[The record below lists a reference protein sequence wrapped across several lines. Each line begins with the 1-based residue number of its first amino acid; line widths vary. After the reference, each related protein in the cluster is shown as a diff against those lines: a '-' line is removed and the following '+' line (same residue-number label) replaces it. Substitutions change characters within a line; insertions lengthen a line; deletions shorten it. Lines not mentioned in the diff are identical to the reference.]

1 MLMQLISF
9 VGKKINLFFWLLLVL
24 LMPVFNAVNSII
36 VALST
41 LFLFFK
47 YKELNYYHLPKIIII
62 SIISFIMALLT
73 SSFAIN
79 DLNSINYAFKFL
91 YWMLPFFLVFYNM
104 QLCKKD
110 KLPLYSLTIAL
121 LISGTAVVYQYIFLE
136 KSRPGGL
143 YFQPNQFASMMDI
156 LFPFATMF
164 VLKNLYEC
172 KNKVIGVILFL
183 PIVIGI
189 YALVLSGSRGG
200 LIGIFIGFLLC
211 LMCFFLRKLKLTSF
225 ILGLSTIIVLFT
237 GSMIVAYNY
246 LPDLFQ
252 RSYDNER
259 LLLIE
264 SSYNMWNDHKLF
276 GIGLDNWEEE
286 YNDKYK
292 LPQAR
297 EKLDMPHNILAFF
310 FSTTGLIGG
319 MGYIIFVCGI
329 FIFLINALREC
340 RKRQTIFVVLAMLWA
355 LFAVNIHGMVDVGLN
370 NKFVM
375 RLFSGTLG
383 LTAAY
388 LCLREQKG
396 DYKNDRS
403 GC

>member
-1 MLMQLISF
+1 MNKNFLCMCF
-9 VGKKINLFFWLLLVL
+9 LLLL
-24 LMPVFNAVNSII
+24 TISMPVFNAINSII
-36 VALST
+36 VVLNIF
-41 LFLFFK
+41 LLFFN
-47 YKELNYYHLPKIIII
+47 YKELSFSILPKIIMVLIFG
-62 SIISFIMALLT
+62 FILSLLI

-79 DLNSINYAFKFL
+79 DLNSIHQVFKFL
-91 YWMLPFFLVFYNM
+91 YWMLPFFIVFYNI

-110 KLPLYSLTIAL
+110 KIPVYSLIVAL
-121 LISGTAVVYQYIFLE
+121 FISGTAVIYQYIFLE
-136 KSRPGGL
+136 KLRPGGL

-172 KNKVIGVILFL
+172 KNKIIGVILFL
-183 PIVIGI
+183 PIIIGI
-189 YALVLSGSRGG
+189 YALFLSGSRGG

-211 LMCFFLRKLKLTSF
+211 VICFFLRKLKLTSF
-225 ILGLSTIIVLFT
+225 ILGLSTIIVLFA

-246 LPDLFQ
+246 MPDLFQ

-319 MGYIIFVCGI
+319 MGYIIFIGGI
-329 FIFLINALREC
+329 FIFLINNLRRC
-340 RKRQTIFVVLAMLWA
+340 RNIQTIFVILAMLWA
-355 LFAVNIHGMVDVGLN
+355 LFAINIHGMVDVGLN

-388 LCLREQKG
+388 LCLKEQKG
-396 DYKNDRS
+396 DCDNDKR

>member
-1 MLMQLISF
+1 MIDFCRKDKLLTELALFLLIF
-9 VGKKINLFFWLLLVL
+9 TLAAP
-24 LMPVFNAVNSII
+24 MFNAVNSIVMAISVIFVILQYKRINLKAIPLPI
-36 VALST
+36 VYSI
-41 LFLFFK
+41 FLF
-47 YKELNYYHLPKIIII
+47 I
-62 SIISFIMALLT
+62 SSLFI
-73 SSFAIN
+73 SSFFIG
-79 DLNSINYAFKFL
+79 DKKSIDYAFKFL
-91 YWMLPFFLVFYNM
+91 YWMLPFFVVFYGFK
-104 QLCKKD
+104 LCKNINI
-110 KLPLYSLTIAL
+110 PLYSFTMAL
-121 LISGTAVVYQYIFLE
+121 LVSAGAVLYQYYFLD
-136 KSRPGGL
+136 KLRPGGL
-143 YFQPNQFASMMDI
+143 YFQPNHFASMMDI

-172 KNKVIGVILFL
+172 KNKIIGVILFL
-183 PIVIGI
+183 PIIIGI
-189 YALVLSGSRGG
+189 YALFLSGSRGG

-211 LMCFFLRKLKLTSF
+211 VICFFLRKLKLTSF
-225 ILGLSTIIVLFT
+225 ILGLSTIIVLFA

-246 LPDLFQ
+246 MPDLFQ

-355 LFAVNIHGMVDVGLN
+355 LFAINIHGMVDVGLN

>member
-1 MLMQLISF
+1 MNKNFLCMCF
-9 VGKKINLFFWLLLVL
+9 LLLL
-24 LMPVFNAVNSII
+24 TISMPVFNAINSII
-36 VALST
+36 VVLNIF
-41 LFLFFK
+41 LLFFN
-47 YKELNYYHLPKIIII
+47 YKELSFSILPKIIMVLIFG
-62 SIISFIMALLT
+62 FILSLLI

-79 DLNSINYAFKFL
+79 DLNSIHQVFKFL
-91 YWMLPFFLVFYNM
+91 YWMLPFFIVFYNI

-110 KLPLYSLTIAL
+110 KIPVYSLIVAL
-121 LISGTAVVYQYIFLE
+121 FISGTAVIYQYIFLE
-136 KSRPGGL
+136 KLRPGGL

-172 KNKVIGVILFL
+172 KNKIICVILFL

-189 YALVLSGSRGG
+189 YALLLSGSRGG

-211 LMCFFLRKLKLTSF
+211 VMCFFLRKLKLTSF
-225 ILGLSTIIVLFT
+225 LLGLSTIIVLFA

-246 LPDLFQ
+246 MPDLFQ
-252 RSYDNER
+252 RSYDHER

-319 MGYIIFVCGI
+319 MGYIIFIGGI
-329 FIFLINALREC
+329 FIFLINNLRRC
-340 RKRQTIFVVLAMLWA
+340 RNIQTIFVILAMLWA
-355 LFAVNIHGMVDVGLN
+355 LFAINIHGMVDVGLN

-388 LCLREQKG
+388 LCLKEQKG
-396 DYKNDRS
+396 DCDNDKR

>member
-1 MLMQLISF
+1 MNKNFLCMCF
-9 VGKKINLFFWLLLVL
+9 LLLL
-24 LMPVFNAVNSII
+24 TISMPVFNAINSII
-36 VALST
+36 VVLNIF
-41 LFLFFK
+41 LLFFN
-47 YKELNYYHLPKIIII
+47 YKKLSFSILPKIIMVLIFG
-62 SIISFIMALLT
+62 FILSLLI

-79 DLNSINYAFKFL
+79 DLNSIHQVFKFL
-91 YWMLPFFLVFYNM
+91 YWMLPFFIVFYNI

-110 KLPLYSLTIAL
+110 KIPVYSLIVAL
-121 LISGTAVVYQYIFLE
+121 FISGTAVIYQYIFLE
-136 KSRPGGL
+136 KLRPGGL

-172 KNKVIGVILFL
+172 KNKIICVILFL

-189 YALVLSGSRGG
+189 YALLLSGSRGG

-211 LMCFFLRKLKLTSF
+211 VMCFFLRKLKLASF
-225 ILGLSTIIVLFT
+225 LLGLSTIIVLFA

-246 LPDLFQ
+246 MPDLFQ
-252 RSYDNER
+252 RSYDHER

-319 MGYIIFVCGI
+319 MGYIIFIGGI
-329 FIFLINALREC
+329 FIFLINNLRRC
-340 RKRQTIFVVLAMLWA
+340 RNIQTIFVILAMLWA
-355 LFAVNIHGMVDVGLN
+355 LFAINIHGMVDVGLN

-388 LCLREQKG
+388 LCLKEQKG
-396 DYKNDRS
+396 DCDNDKR